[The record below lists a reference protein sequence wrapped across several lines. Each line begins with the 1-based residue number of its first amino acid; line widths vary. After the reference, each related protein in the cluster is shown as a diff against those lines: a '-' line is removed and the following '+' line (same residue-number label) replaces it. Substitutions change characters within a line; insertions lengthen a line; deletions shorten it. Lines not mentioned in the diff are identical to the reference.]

1 MGIPHLPT
9 KGLRRS
15 FENHELGTLPKKFKM
30 FKSRGF
36 VFLLLLVSVIYHAT
50 PSSASNIQERV
61 IKVIVEQVGVDESEI
76 KPESSLVDD
85 LGADDLDVIEL
96 VMGIEE
102 EFDIEVP

>member
-1 MGIPHLPT
+1 
-9 KGLRRS
+9 
-15 FENHELGTLPKKFKM
+15 M
-30 FKSRGF
+30 FKSHGF
-36 VFLLLLVSVIYHAT
+36 VCLLLLVSVIYHAT

-61 IKVIVEQVGVDESEI
+61 IKVIVKQLGVDESEI

-102 EFDIEVP
+102 EFDIEIPDEEFEKIKTVQDYINYVNSVQK